1 LEFVSVKY
9 DLIKNRKMTMKQ
21 LQVSSMIVLVL
32 GMICFLLGVF
42 VLSVPDWFKRVT
54 GIFLMIS
61 VFALVFSSVRLYLNK
76 GN

>member
-1 LEFVSVKY
+1 
-9 DLIKNRKMTMKQ
+9 MKQ

-42 VLSVPDWFKRVT
+42 VLSVPDWFKRVN
-54 GIFLMIS
+54 GIVLMIS